1 MNKLFYPKLAA
12 NNIRKNAK
20 TYVPYIITSIIT
32 VAVFYIMRSLSQ
44 NEGIKEMKGAGDVQ
58 YVMNLGCI
66 VVAIF
71 ALIFLFYTNSFL
83 MKRRKREFGLFN
95 MLGMEKRHI
104 SCVIG
109 FETLYIVL
117 LSLVG
122 GMIFG
127 VALDKLM
134 YLIIAK
140 IVGEDAPFG
149 FYISPDSMI
158 ITALLFAVTY
168 FLIYLNSLR
177 QIHLSKPIE
186 LLKSLNTGEREPKAK
201 WFIAILGLV
210 CLGVGYYM
218 SITTQDPISALLK
231 FFFAVILVIIGTYLL
246 FTAGSITLLKLLK
259 KNKRYYYKTKHF
271 LSISSMLYRM
281 KQNAVGL
288 ANICVLSTMVLVM
301 LSSTTSLMV
310 GFEDS
315 MNTRYP
321 HEIDVQIQHEEN
333 TEAMAESKDELYD
346 SINEL
351 ISNDDSLKLTNEIRY
366 SYYSL
371 AFLQSG
377 NEFLTADD
385 DVYNLVPTVDLS
397 DITCFIFFTAEQYN
411 EFSGNKAELS
421 DGEVLIYS
429 CNDDFNL
436 DSFSL
441 LDNEYRVKELVPDFV
456 GDDFETVAN
465 IYKTE
470 FVVMNEN
477 DYNKLYEDQKSM
489 DTHSLMQTYFGY
501 DFEGSDE
508 AKREIYHE
516 IISLISNGSTSDEV
530 GFTAYAESKIEG
542 RESMYPMIAGFFF
555 LGAFLGILFT
565 IATILII
572 YYKQISEGYEDKER
586 YEIMQK
592 VGVSRREI
600 KSSISSQ
607 ILTVFFLPLI
617 TAGLHTAVAFPIIR
631 RLLMIFSLTNVPLM
645 ITVTALCFVAFAILY
660 VIIYSITARS
670 YYRIVSK

>member
-1 MNKLFYPKLAA
+1 MSKLFYPKLAA
-12 NNIRKNAK
+12 DNIRKNAK

-32 VAVFYIMRSLSQ
+32 VAIFYIMRSLSQ
-44 NEGIKEMKGAGDVQ
+44 NEGIKEMRGAGYVQ
-58 YVMNLGCI
+58 EMMNLGCI

-95 MLGMEKRHI
+95 ILGMEKRHI

-122 GMIFG
+122 GMVFG
-127 VALDKLM
+127 IALDKLM

-140 IVGEDAPFG
+140 MVGEDAPFG
-149 FYISPDSMI
+149 FYISLDSI
-158 ITALLFAVTY
+158 LITALLFAVIY

-177 QIHLSKPIE
+177 QIYLSKPIE
-186 LLKSLNTGEREPKAK
+186 LLKSSNTGEREPKAK

-385 DVYNLVPTVDLS
+385 DAYNLVPTVDLS
-397 DITCFIFFTAEQYN
+397 DVTYFIFFTTDQYN
-411 EFSGNKAELS
+411 ELSGNKAELS
-421 DGEVLIYS
+421 DGEVLIHS

-436 DSFSL
+436 DSFTL
-441 LDNEYRVKELVPDFV
+441 LDNEYRVKEFVPDFV
-456 GDDFETVAN
+456 GNDFETVVN
-465 IYKTE
+465 MYTTE

-489 DTHSLMQTYFGY
+489 DSVSLMQTYFGY
-501 DFEGSDE
+501 DFEGSDD
-508 AKREIYHE
+508 AKIEIYND
-516 IISLISNGSTSDEV
+516 INSLIAQSSDN
-530 GFTAYAESKIEG
+530 YESGLTPYVESRING

-555 LGAFLGILFT
+555 LGVFLGILFI

-645 ITVTALCFVAFAILY
+645 IIVTALCFVAFAILY
-660 VIIYSITARS
+660 VIIYLITARS
-670 YYRIVSK
+670 YYKIVSK